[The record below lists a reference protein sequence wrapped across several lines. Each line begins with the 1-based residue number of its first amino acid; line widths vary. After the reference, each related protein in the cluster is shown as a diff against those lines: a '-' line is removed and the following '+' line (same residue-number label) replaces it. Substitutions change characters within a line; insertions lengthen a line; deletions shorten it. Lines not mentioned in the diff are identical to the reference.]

1 MANTKHLHNQAGGDA
16 GLARL
21 LDEIEQYFD
30 CKLSDAREAE
40 LRREVAF
47 TKLKHPAIDE
57 ARALMGIR
65 RQRRRR
71 PVARYVAAAA
81 SVAVL
86 IAVVAVFMPKPSVG
100 VDSTCIAY
108 AGGVRVTDEA
118 AVERILSENIS
129 DFSENLETA
138 DDLLQQGWEDAATVI
153 SDYQNDFDF
162 SEI

>member
-30 CKLSDAREAE
+30 CKLSDAQEAE

-57 ARALMGIR
+57 ARALLGFR
-65 RQRRRR
+65 RQRVRR
-71 PVARYVAAAA
+71 PVARYAAAAA

-86 IAVVAVFMPKPSVG
+86 IAAAVYMPKPSVG
-100 VDSTCIAY
+100 TDNTCIAY

-129 DFSENLETA
+129 DFSQNLESA
-138 DDLLQQGWEDAATVI
+138 DDLLLNGWEDAARVI
-153 SDYQNDFDF
+153 CAYQDDFDLR
-162 SEI
+162 EI

>member
-30 CKLSDAREAE
+30 CKLSDAQEAE

-57 ARALMGIR
+57 ARALMGFR

-71 PVARYVAAAA
+71 PVARYAAAAA
-81 SVAVL
+81 SAAAL
-86 IAVVAVFMPKPSVG
+86 ITVAVFMAKPSVG
-100 VDSTCIAY
+100 TDSTCIAY
-108 AGGVRVTDEA
+108 AGGTRVTDEA
-118 AVERILSENIS
+118 AVERILSENMS

-138 DDLLQQGWEDAATVI
+138 DDLLLQGWEDAATVI
-153 SDYQNDFDF
+153 SDYQKDFDF

>member
-30 CKLSDAREAE
+30 CKLSDAQEAE

-71 PVARYVAAAA
+71 PVARYAVAAASA
-81 SVAVL
+81 AAL
-86 IAVVAVFMPKPSVG
+86 ITVAVFMAKPSVG

-108 AGGVRVTDEA
+108 AGGARVTDEA
-118 AVERILSENIS
+118 AVERILSENMS

-138 DDLLQQGWEDAATVI
+138 DDLLRQGWEDAATVI